1 MTARTAGDW
10 EYRLIHVNLYA
21 EGDPPLELHR
31 VYFNEDGSLRL
42 HMPLITVA
50 GDDSAAVLEQVQA
63 MAEACGKPVID
74 ANDFP
79 ETEPVPGA
87 ARSFSFTLKTRRRE
101 KPPPERRTP
110 ELRVVG
116 KKGKD
121 DEEK

>member
-1 MTARTAGDW
+1 MTDRTAGAW
-10 EYRLIHVNLYA
+10 EYRLVHVNLYV

-31 VYFNEDGSLRL
+31 VYYNEDGSLRL

-50 GDDSAAVLEQVQA
+50 GDDPATVLAQVQA

-79 ETEPVPGA
+79 EAEPVPRS
-87 ARSFSFTLKTRRRE
+87 ARGLSFTLKTRHRE
-101 KPPPERRTP
+101 KPPPERKTP

-116 KKGKD
+116 KNDKQ